1 MFASTNIADILKY
14 NIAYNS
20 LEEYL
25 LAFGVFLVVVLILKI
40 FKYVIIARIKN
51 VTAKTKNQYDE
62 IVIEIIDNIGWSFY
76 VFMSLYVAIKFIWVP
91 FFVNTALNYILLFVV
106 VFYAIK
112 GSQTLIERIA
122 LKIISKR
129 KNKEEEYIISL
140 LSNVLK
146 ISLWGIAFIFFLS
159 NIGYNV
165 STLIAGIGIGG
176 IAIAFALQNVLI
188 DIFASFSIYFDK
200 PFRIGDFI
208 IVGKDAGTVKKIGI
222 KTTRIGTLS
231 GQELVVSNRD
241 LTSSRINN
249 YKKMT
254 RRRVCFTFGVVYETP
269 SEKLRKILVIVK
281 ELFDKIKLADFGRVH
296 FKEFA
301 DFSLNFEVVYYVNTG
316 NYDKYMD
323 VQQKVNFAIKESL
336 EKEKIEFAYPTQ
348 TILVNNAG

>member
-1 MFASTNIADILKY
+1 MSINIEEILSY
-14 NIAYNS
+14 TIGHNYI
-20 LEEYL
+20 EEYS
-25 LAFGVFLVVVLILKI
+25 LAFGVFLLTVLVLKI
-40 FKYVIIARIKN
+40 FKYVIITRIKD
-51 VTAKTKNQYDE
+51 VTAKTKTQYDE

-76 VFMSLYVAIKFIWVP
+76 VLLSLYVAIKFIWTPVY
-91 FFVNTALNYILLFVV
+91 VNTALYYALLFIVV
-106 VFYAIK
+106 YYAIK
-112 GSQTLIERIA
+112 GSQTIIEHIA

-129 KNKEEEYIISL
+129 KNKEEEYIVAL
-140 LSNVLK
+140 LSNILK
-146 ISLWGIAFIFFLS
+146 ISLWAIAFIFILS
-159 NIGYNV
+159 NMGYNV

-254 RRRVCFTFGVVYETP
+254 KRRICFTFGVVYETS

-281 ELFDKIKLADFGRVH
+281 DLFDKIELADFGRVH

-301 DFSLNFEVVYYVNTG
+301 DSSLNFEVVYYVNTG
-316 NYDKYMD
+316 DYDKYMD